1 VKVRIKDEKKMNK
14 GLPPLPSP
22 GGYEQAYAVSYDLA
36 FEKLRQADLAD
47 ICLKSGAVQVG
58 ADAVR
63 LRLLNRE
70 YLVDRLLGRVI
81 LHTETEPVPISEG
94 LLILHYLVTASG
106 APPRGEWI
114 AFKDLPD
121 GRLYDSTF
129 YKRTV
134 KLLLRKFGDSPAKL
148 AAAALKIG
156 GIPVEMGD
164 AAVTVQAF
172 PKVPVTWV
180 LWQGNDEFPAEGSVL
195 LDRGISD
202 YLPTEDIVV
211 LCQTIALRLCYS

>member
-1 VKVRIKDEKKMNK
+1 MDN
-14 GLPPLPSP
+14 GLPPLPTP
-22 GGYEQAYAVSYDLA
+22 GGYEQAHAVSYDLA
-36 FEKLRQADLAD
+36 FEKLKGVDLAD
-47 ICLKSGAVQVG
+47 VALKSGAVQVG
-58 ADAVR
+58 ADVVR
-63 LRLLNRE
+63 LPFLNRDH
-70 YLVDRLLGRVI
+70 LVDRLQGRVI
-81 LHTETEPVPISEG
+81 LQADTEPVPIAER

-114 AFKDLPD
+114 AFKELPD

-134 KLLLRKFGDSPAKL
+134 KLLLKKFGDSPAKL
-148 AAAALKIG
+148 SIAKIG
-156 GIPVEMGD
+156 GIPVKMGD

-172 PKVPVTWV
+172 PRVSVTWV
-180 LWQGNDEFPAEGSVL
+180 LWRGDDEFPAEGSVL

-211 LCQTIALRLCYS
+211 LCQTIALKLMAS